1 MPIIRLS
8 EAVRRLAAGE
18 QLTVV
23 ANKTSM
29 LADIP
34 AWLRLTNN
42 QLDGIEH
49 HGDLFRI
56 RLTRTAGCRLAAK
69 ASTGEIL
76 K

>member
-1 MPIIRLS
+1 M
-8 EAVRRLAAGE
+8 RRLAAGE

-49 HGDLFRI
+49 HGDLFHI
-56 RLTRTAGCRLAAK
+56 RLTRTAHCRLMATPDA
-69 ASTGEIL
+69 GIDRFG
-76 K
+76 